1 MQLKVNA
8 AWLELIMAGWSAL
21 WSCSRCVCAPS
32 TLPYPAPSLPSP
44 ASQPS
49 PAPAPGAH
57 TAWLGQ
63 PCSYSDMVE
72 ATMQYGLVL
81 VVPESLRRLR
91 SLAPFSARTS

>member
-21 WSCSRCVCAPS
+21 W
-32 TLPYPAPSLPSP
+32 LPYPAPSLPSP

-49 PAPAPGAH
+49 PVLAPGVH